1 MTELDSVGNLG
12 FPRFADIIQRTC
24 SGLFRRPIQLLR
36 CPLLL
41 HPRSGE
47 QIPPLTA
54 RIARASNPGGTT
66 AMWVSRLD
74 GLWCDEDF
82 ADWYSC
88 DGHPGISPAQ
98 LATVCACTGGMHHGR
113 LQAVP

>member
-1 MTELDSVGNLG
+1 
-12 FPRFADIIQRTC
+12 
-24 SGLFRRPIQLLR
+24 
-36 CPLLL
+36 
-41 HPRSGE
+41 
-47 QIPPLTA
+47 
-54 RIARASNPGGTT
+54 
-66 AMWVSRLD
+66 MWVSRLD